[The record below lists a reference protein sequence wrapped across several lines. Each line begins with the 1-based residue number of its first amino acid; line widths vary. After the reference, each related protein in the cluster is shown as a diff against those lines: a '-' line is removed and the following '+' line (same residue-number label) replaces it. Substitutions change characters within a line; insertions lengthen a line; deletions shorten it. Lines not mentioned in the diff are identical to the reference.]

1 MKPLLDTA
9 LFLVWVTA
17 YLGLAY
23 AVCRYRQSRAGAG
36 AGAATGRTEYRADKD
51 WGVRLGVFLVG
62 AALAGIGY
70 LFTRFLNH

>member
-23 AVCRYRQSRAGAG
+23 AVCRYRRSRAGA
-36 AGAATGRTEYRADKD
+36 AAPGGRTEYRAHKD
-51 WGVRLGVFLVG
+51 WGVRLGVFIVGVALV
-62 AALAGIGY
+62 GIGY
-70 LFTRFLNH
+70 HFTRLLN